1 MRQDKLKMEILAL
14 IPARGGSKSIHMKNI
29 VQFCGKPLVAY
40 SIEIAK
46 KSRYISR
53 VIVSTDSDRIRQ
65 VSLSF
70 GAEVPFLR
78 PDALAGDD
86 ITDWPVFH
94 HALQQL
100 RQAENYNPDI
110 IVHLRPT
117 TPLRKAEKVDEA
129 IKLLI
134 DHPGA
139 DSVRSVS
146 SPVQNPFK
154 MWTLAQPYL
163 KPLIGIGV
171 AESYNLP
178 RQQLPE
184 VLWQNGYVDVT
195 RSRTVLDKKSMT
207 GEKILPYNM
216 DDISVIDID
225 QPFSL
230 KLAEFLAE
238 HDKY

>member
-1 MRQDKLKMEILAL
+1 MRQDKLKREILAL

-78 PDALAGDD
+78 PEALAGDD

-100 RQAENYNPDI
+100 RQADNYYPEI

-117 TPLRKAEKVDEA
+117 TPLRNLEKVDEA

-134 DHPGA
+134 DHPDA

-154 MWTLAQPYL
+154 MWTLSQPYL
-163 KPLIGIGV
+163 KPLIDIGV
-171 AESYNLP
+171 PESYNLP

-195 RSRTVLDKKSMT
+195 RSRTIIEKKSMT
-207 GEKILPYNM
+207 GEKILPYKM

-230 KLAEFLAE
+230 KMAEFLAE
-238 HDKY
+238 HDRY

>member
-1 MRQDKLKMEILAL
+1 MKIGTLAL

-65 VSLSF
+65 ISLSY

-78 PDALAGDD
+78 PEALAGDD

-94 HALQQL
+94 HALQWL
-100 RQAENYNPDI
+100 RQADNYYPET

-117 TPLRKAEKVDEA
+117 TPLRKPEKVDEA

-134 DHPGA
+134 DHPDA

-154 MWTLAQPYL
+154 MWTLSQPYL
-163 KPLIGIGV
+163 KPLIDIGV
-171 AESYNLP
+171 PESYNLP

-184 VLWQNGYVDVT
+184 VFWQNGYVDVT
-195 RSRTVLDKKSMT
+195 RSRTIIEKKSMT
-207 GEKILPYNM
+207 GEKILPYKM

-238 HDKY
+238 HATY

>member
-1 MRQDKLKMEILAL
+1 MKDKLKIEILAL

-78 PDALAGDD
+78 PEALAGDD

-100 RQAENYNPDI
+100 RQADNYYPEI

-117 TPLRKAEKVDEA
+117 TPLRNLEKVDEA

-134 DHPGA
+134 DHPDA

-154 MWTLAQPYL
+154 MWTLSQPYL
-163 KPLIGIGV
+163 KPLIDIGV
-171 AESYNLP
+171 PESYNLP

-195 RSRTVLDKKSMT
+195 RSRTIIEKKSMT
-207 GEKILPYNM
+207 GEKILPYHM
-216 DDISVIDID
+216 DDISMIDID

-230 KLAEFLAE
+230 KMAEFLAE
-238 HDKY
+238 HDRY